1 MGNIQE
7 NLAGVRQRI
16 EAACRRA
23 GRPAASVRLVAV
35 SKTFAAE
42 AVQHAAAAGQQV
54 FGENRIQE
62 AATKIEA
69 LRSANLRWHLI
80 GHLQSNK
87 VRKAVELFDLI
98 ESIDSLELAARVSDI
113 AGKLGKRMPVLLQV
127 HLGNEETKHGFD
139 PERLREQLPE
149 LLAFPHAD
157 VRGLMAIPPFLED
170 PEKVRPYFRQLRTVR
185 DRWNAENP
193 SLVLTELSM
202 GMSSDFEV
210 AIEEGATLIRVGT
223 GVFGKRDAATITEP
237 ITGPRA

>member
-42 AVQHAAAAGQQV
+42 TVQHAAAAGQQV

-87 VRKAVELFDLI
+87 ARKAVELFDLI

-149 LLAFPHAD
+149 LLAFPHID

-185 DRWNAENP
+185 DHWNAENP

-210 AIEEGATLIRVGT
+210 AIEEGATSIRVGT
-223 GVFGKRDAATITEP
+223 GLFGKRVAP

>member
-23 GRPAASVRLVAV
+23 GRPATSVRLVAV

-42 AVQHAAAAGQQV
+42 AVQNAAAAGQQV

-87 VRKAVELFDLI
+87 ARKAVELFDLI

-139 PERLREQLPE
+139 PEQLREQLPE
-149 LLAFPHAD
+149 LLAFPHMD

-170 PEKVRPYFRQLRTVR
+170 PEKVRPYFLQLRTVR

-223 GVFGKRDAATITEP
+223 GVFGKR
-237 ITGPRA
+237 GG